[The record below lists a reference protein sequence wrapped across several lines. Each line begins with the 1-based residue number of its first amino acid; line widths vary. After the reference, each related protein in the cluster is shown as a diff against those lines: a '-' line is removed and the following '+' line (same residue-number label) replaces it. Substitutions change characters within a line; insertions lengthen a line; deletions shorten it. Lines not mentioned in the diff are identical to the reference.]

1 MGREHY
7 LCLGMSRRDVGVV
20 GSDSSRFRRI
30 DRPRKG
36 LIVGTGKSPH
46 TEGKFG
52 RRFIGGIAIKVEL
65 MRLFTIF
72 STKTEIT
79 SQGDSNTSRMRSN
92 S

>member
-52 RRFIGGIAIKVEL
+52 RRFIGNIFGAFAQTGIK
-65 MRLFTIF
+65 F
-72 STKTEIT
+72 SGGFFYF
-79 SQGDSNTSRMRSN
+79 SVGR
-92 S
+92 